1 MNRNMETAVFTES
14 IYSASWSKVL
24 EICDFVF
31 CKPLL
36 RIAMRALIQRVSMS
50 RVRVDDITVGEIE
63 QGLLVL
69 LGVAPDDTIADRDWL
84 LRKILNLRIFADEE
98 GRMNRSVTDIEG
110 GLLVISQFTLFADAS
125 QEIALRLCARL
136 PLNLLNQHTT
146 IFLATRQNHSGS
158 VATGRFAADMQV
170 ELINDGPVTLLL
182 DSKQKN
188 F

>member
-1 MNRNMETAVFTES
+1 
-14 IYSASWSKVL
+14 
-24 EICDFVF
+24 
-31 CKPLL
+31 
-36 RIAMRALIQRVSMS
+36 MRALIQRVSMS
-50 RVRVDDITVGEIE
+50 RVRVDDITVGEIK

-84 LRKILNLRIFADEE
+84 LRKILKLRIFADEE

-125 QEIALRLCARL
+125 QGNRPSFMRSAPPEFAESAY
-136 PLNLLNQHTT
+136 ND
-146 IFLATRQNHSGS
+146 FLEKLRQNHSGY
-158 VATGRFAADMQV
+158 VAKGCFAANMQV

>member
-1 MNRNMETAVFTES
+1 
-14 IYSASWSKVL
+14 
-24 EICDFVF
+24 
-31 CKPLL
+31 
-36 RIAMRALIQRVSMS
+36 MRALIQRVSMS
-50 RVRVDDITVGEIE
+50 RVRVDDITVGEIK

-84 LRKILNLRIFADEE
+84 LHKILKLRIFADEE

-110 GLLVISQFTLFADAS
+110 GLLVISQFTLFADVSEGNRPSFMRSAPPEFAES
-125 QEIALRLCARL
+125 AY
-136 PLNLLNQHTT
+136 ND
-146 IFLATRQNHSGS
+146 FLQQLRQNHSGS

>member
-1 MNRNMETAVFTES
+1 
-14 IYSASWSKVL
+14 
-24 EICDFVF
+24 
-31 CKPLL
+31 
-36 RIAMRALIQRVSMS
+36 MRALIQRVSMS
-50 RVRVDDITVGEIE
+50 RVRVDDITVGEIK

-69 LGVAPDDTIADRDWL
+69 LGVAPDDTITDRDWL
-84 LRKILNLRIFADEE
+84 QRKILNLRIFADEE

-110 GLLVISQFTLFADAS
+110 GLLVISQFTLFADVSEGNRPSFMRSAPPEFAES
-125 QEIALRLCARL
+125 AY
-136 PLNLLNQHTT
+136 ND
-146 IFLATRQNHSGS
+146 FLQQLRQNHSGS

>member
-1 MNRNMETAVFTES
+1 
-14 IYSASWSKVL
+14 
-24 EICDFVF
+24 
-31 CKPLL
+31 
-36 RIAMRALIQRVSMS
+36 MRALIQRVSMS
-50 RVRVDDITVGEIE
+50 RVRVDDITVSEIK

-69 LGVAPDDTIADRDWL
+69 LGVAPDDTIADRNWL

-110 GLLVISQFTLFADAS
+110 GLLVISQFTLFADVSEGNRPSFMRSAPPEFAES
-125 QEIALRLCARL
+125 AY
-136 PLNLLNQHTT
+136 ND
-146 IFLATRQNHSGS
+146 FLQQLRQNHSGS

-170 ELINDGPVTLLL
+170 ELINDGPVTLIL

>member
-1 MNRNMETAVFTES
+1 
-14 IYSASWSKVL
+14 
-24 EICDFVF
+24 
-31 CKPLL
+31 
-36 RIAMRALIQRVSMS
+36 MRALIQRVLMS
-50 RVRVDDITVGEIE
+50 RVQVDVITVGGIE

-98 GRMNRSVTDIEG
+98 GRMDRSVTDIEG
-110 GLLVISQFTLFADAS
+110 GLLVISQFTLFADVSEGNRPSFMRSAPPEFAES
-125 QEIALRLCARL
+125 AY
-136 PLNLLNQHTT
+136 ND
-146 IFLATRQNHSGS
+146 FLQQLRQNHSGS

>member
-1 MNRNMETAVFTES
+1 
-14 IYSASWSKVL
+14 
-24 EICDFVF
+24 
-31 CKPLL
+31 
-36 RIAMRALIQRVSMS
+36 MRALIQRVLMS
-50 RVRVDDITVGEIE
+50 RVRVDDITVGGIE

-110 GLLVISQFTLFADAS
+110 GLLVISQFTLFADVSEGNRPSFMRSAPPEFAES
-125 QEIALRLCARL
+125 AY
-136 PLNLLNQHTT
+136 ND
-146 IFLATRQNHSGS
+146 FLEKLRQNHSGS

>member
-1 MNRNMETAVFTES
+1 
-14 IYSASWSKVL
+14 
-24 EICDFVF
+24 
-31 CKPLL
+31 
-36 RIAMRALIQRVSMS
+36 MRALIQRVSTS
-50 RVRVDDITVGEIE
+50 RVRVGDITVGEIE

-110 GLLVISQFTLFADAS
+110 GLLVISQFTLFADVSEGNRPSFMRSAPPEFAES
-125 QEIALRLCARL
+125 AY
-136 PLNLLNQHTT
+136 ND
-146 IFLATRQNHSGS
+146 FLQQLRQNHSGS

-170 ELINDGPVTLLL
+170 ELINHGPVTLLL
-182 DSKQKN
+182 DSEQKN

>member
-1 MNRNMETAVFTES
+1 
-14 IYSASWSKVL
+14 
-24 EICDFVF
+24 
-31 CKPLL
+31 
-36 RIAMRALIQRVSMS
+36 MRALIQRVSMS
-50 RVRVDDITVGEIE
+50 QVRVDDITVGKIE

-125 QEIALRLCARL
+125 QGNRPSFMGSAPPEFAESAY
-136 PLNLLNQHTT
+136 ND
-146 IFLATRQNHSGS
+146 FLEKLRQNHSGS
-158 VATGRFAADMQV
+158 VAAGRFAADMQV
-170 ELINDGPVTLLL
+170 ELINVGPVTLLL

>member
-1 MNRNMETAVFTES
+1 
-14 IYSASWSKVL
+14 
-24 EICDFVF
+24 
-31 CKPLL
+31 
-36 RIAMRALIQRVSMS
+36 MRALLQRVSTS
-50 RVRVDDITVGEIE
+50 QVRVDGLTIGQIE

-69 LGVAPDDTIADRDWL
+69 LGVAPDDEMADREWL
-84 LRKILNLRIFADEE
+84 IRKILNLRIFGDEA

-125 QEIALRLCARL
+125 HGNRPSFMRSAPPEFAESAY
-136 PLNLLNQHTT
+136 ND
-146 IFLATRQNHSGS
+146 FLVKLRQNHTGS
-158 VATGRFAADMQV
+158 VATGRFGASMQV

>member
-1 MNRNMETAVFTES
+1 
-14 IYSASWSKVL
+14 
-24 EICDFVF
+24 
-31 CKPLL
+31 
-36 RIAMRALIQRVSMS
+36 MRALIQRVSMS
-50 RVRVDDITVGEIE
+50 RVRVDDITVGEIK

-84 LRKILNLRIFADEE
+84 LRKILNLRIFTDEE

-110 GLLVISQFTLFADAS
+110 GLLVISQFTLFADVSEGNRPSFMRSAPPEFAES
-125 QEIALRLCARL
+125 AY
-136 PLNLLNQHTT
+136 ND
-146 IFLATRQNHSGS
+146 FLQQLRQNHSGS

>member
-1 MNRNMETAVFTES
+1 
-14 IYSASWSKVL
+14 
-24 EICDFVF
+24 
-31 CKPLL
+31 
-36 RIAMRALIQRVSMS
+36 MRALIQRVSMS
-50 RVRVDDITVGEIE
+50 RVRVDDITVGEIK

-84 LRKILNLRIFADEE
+84 LRKILKLRIFADEE

-110 GLLVISQFTLFADAS
+110 GLLVISQFTLFADVSEGNRPSFMRSAPPEFAES
-125 QEIALRLCARL
+125 AY
-136 PLNLLNQHTT
+136 ND
-146 IFLATRQNHSGS
+146 FLEKLRQNHSGS

>member
-1 MNRNMETAVFTES
+1 
-14 IYSASWSKVL
+14 
-24 EICDFVF
+24 
-31 CKPLL
+31 
-36 RIAMRALIQRVSMS
+36 MRALIQRVSMS
-50 RVRVDDITVGEIE
+50 RVRVDDITVGEIK

-84 LRKILNLRIFADEE
+84 LRKILKLRIFADEE

-125 QEIALRLCARL
+125 QGNRPSFMSFPKLAESAY
-136 PLNLLNQHTT
+136 ND
-146 IFLATRQNHSGS
+146 FLQQLRQNHSGS
-158 VATGRFAADMQV
+158 VATGRFVADMHV

>member
-1 MNRNMETAVFTES
+1 
-14 IYSASWSKVL
+14 
-24 EICDFVF
+24 
-31 CKPLL
+31 
-36 RIAMRALIQRVSMS
+36 MRALIQRVSMS

-69 LGVAPDDTIADRDWL
+69 LGVAPDDTIADRNWL

-98 GRMNRSVTDIEG
+98 GRMNRSVTDILG

-125 QEIALRLCARL
+125 QGNRPSFMRSAPPEFAESAY
-136 PLNLLNQHTT
+136 ND
-146 IFLATRQNHSGS
+146 FLEKLRQNHSGY
-158 VATGRFAADMQV
+158 VATGLFAADMRV

>member
-1 MNRNMETAVFTES
+1 
-14 IYSASWSKVL
+14 
-24 EICDFVF
+24 
-31 CKPLL
+31 
-36 RIAMRALIQRVSMS
+36 MRALIQRVSMS

-110 GLLVISQFTLFADAS
+110 GLLVISQFTLFADVSEGNRPSFMRSAPPEFAES
-125 QEIALRLCARL
+125 AY
-136 PLNLLNQHTT
+136 ND
-146 IFLATRQNHSGS
+146 FLEKLRQNHSGS

>member
-1 MNRNMETAVFTES
+1 
-14 IYSASWSKVL
+14 
-24 EICDFVF
+24 
-31 CKPLL
+31 
-36 RIAMRALIQRVSMS
+36 MRALIQRVSMS

-84 LRKILNLRIFADEE
+84 LRKILKLRIFADEE

-110 GLLVISQFTLFADAS
+110 GLLVISQFTLFADTS
-125 QEIALRLCARL
+125 QGNRPSFMRSAPPEFAESAY
-136 PLNLLNQHTT
+136 ND
-146 IFLATRQNHSGS
+146 FLEKLHQNHSGS

>member
-1 MNRNMETAVFTES
+1 
-14 IYSASWSKVL
+14 
-24 EICDFVF
+24 
-31 CKPLL
+31 
-36 RIAMRALIQRVSMS
+36 MRALIQRVSMS

-110 GLLVISQFTLFADAS
+110 GLLVISQFTLFADVS
-125 QEIALRLCARL
+125 QGNRPSFMRSAPPEFAESAY
-136 PLNLLNQHTT
+136 ND
-146 IFLATRQNHSGS
+146 FLEKLRQNHNGS

>member
-1 MNRNMETAVFTES
+1 
-14 IYSASWSKVL
+14 
-24 EICDFVF
+24 
-31 CKPLL
+31 
-36 RIAMRALIQRVSMS
+36 MRALLQRVSTS
-50 RVRVDDITVGEIE
+50 KVRVDGLTIGQIE

-69 LGVAPDDTIADRDWL
+69 LGVAPDDEMADREWL
-84 LRKILNLRIFADEE
+84 IRKILNLRIFGDEA

-125 QEIALRLCARL
+125 RGNRPSFMRSAPPEFAESAY
-136 PLNLLNQHTT
+136 ND
-146 IFLATRQNHSGS
+146 FLVKLRQNHTGS
-158 VATGRFAADMQV
+158 VATGRFGANMQV

>member
-1 MNRNMETAVFTES
+1 
-14 IYSASWSKVL
+14 
-24 EICDFVF
+24 
-31 CKPLL
+31 
-36 RIAMRALIQRVSMS
+36 MRALIQRVSMS
-50 RVRVDDITVGEIE
+50 QVRVDDITVGKIE

-125 QEIALRLCARL
+125 QGNRPSFMGSAPPEFAESAY
-136 PLNLLNQHTT
+136 ND
-146 IFLATRQNHSGS
+146 FLEKLRQNHSGS

-170 ELINDGPVTLLL
+170 ELINVGPVTLLL

>member
-1 MNRNMETAVFTES
+1 
-14 IYSASWSKVL
+14 
-24 EICDFVF
+24 
-31 CKPLL
+31 
-36 RIAMRALIQRVSMS
+36 MRALIQRVSMS
-50 RVRVDDITVGEIE
+50 RVRVDDITVGEIK

-84 LRKILNLRIFADEE
+84 LRKILKLRIFADEE

-125 QEIALRLCARL
+125 QGNRPSFMHSAPPEFAESAY
-136 PLNLLNQHTT
+136 ND
-146 IFLATRQNHSGS
+146 FLEKLRQNHNGS

>member
-1 MNRNMETAVFTES
+1 
-14 IYSASWSKVL
+14 
-24 EICDFVF
+24 
-31 CKPLL
+31 
-36 RIAMRALIQRVSMS
+36 MRALIQRVSMS
-50 RVRVDDITVGEIE
+50 QVRVDDITVGEIK

-84 LRKILNLRIFADEE
+84 LRKILKLRIFADEE

-125 QEIALRLCARL
+125 QGNRPSFMHSAPPEFAESAY
-136 PLNLLNQHTT
+136 ND
-146 IFLATRQNHSGS
+146 FLEKLRQNHSGS

>member
-1 MNRNMETAVFTES
+1 
-14 IYSASWSKVL
+14 
-24 EICDFVF
+24 
-31 CKPLL
+31 
-36 RIAMRALIQRVSMS
+36 MRALIQRVSMS

-110 GLLVISQFTLFADAS
+110 GLLVISQFTLFADTS
-125 QEIALRLCARL
+125 QGNRPSFMRSAPPEFAESAY
-136 PLNLLNQHTT
+136 ND
-146 IFLATRQNHSGS
+146 FLEKLRQNHSGS
-158 VATGRFAADMQV
+158 VAAGRFAADMQV
-170 ELINDGPVTLLL
+170 ELINVGPVTLLL

>member
-1 MNRNMETAVFTES
+1 
-14 IYSASWSKVL
+14 
-24 EICDFVF
+24 
-31 CKPLL
+31 
-36 RIAMRALIQRVSMS
+36 MRALIQRVSMS

-98 GRMNRSVTDIEG
+98 GRMNRSVKDIQG
-110 GLLVISQFTLFADAS
+110 GLLVISQFTLFADVS
-125 QEIALRLCARL
+125 QGNRPSFMRSAPPEFAESAY
-136 PLNLLNQHTT
+136 ND
-146 IFLATRQNHSGS
+146 FLEKLRQNHNGS

>member
-1 MNRNMETAVFTES
+1 
-14 IYSASWSKVL
+14 
-24 EICDFVF
+24 
-31 CKPLL
+31 
-36 RIAMRALIQRVSMS
+36 MRALIQRVLMS
-50 RVRVDDITVGEIE
+50 RVQVDVITVGGIE

-110 GLLVISQFTLFADAS
+110 GLLVISQFTLFADVSEGNRPSFMRSAPPEFAES
-125 QEIALRLCARL
+125 AY
-136 PLNLLNQHTT
+136 ND
-146 IFLATRQNHSGS
+146 FLQQLRQNHSGS

>member
-1 MNRNMETAVFTES
+1 
-14 IYSASWSKVL
+14 
-24 EICDFVF
+24 
-31 CKPLL
+31 
-36 RIAMRALIQRVSMS
+36 MRALIQRVLMS
-50 RVRVDDITVGEIE
+50 RVRVDDFTGGGIE

-110 GLLVISQFTLFADAS
+110 GLLVISQFTLFADVSEGNRPSFMRSAPPEFAES
-125 QEIALRLCARL
+125 AY
-136 PLNLLNQHTT
+136 ND
-146 IFLATRQNHSGS
+146 FLQQLRQNHSGS

>member
-1 MNRNMETAVFTES
+1 
-14 IYSASWSKVL
+14 
-24 EICDFVF
+24 
-31 CKPLL
+31 
-36 RIAMRALIQRVSMS
+36 MRALIQRVSMS
-50 RVRVDDITVGEIE
+50 RVRVDDITVGEIQ

-110 GLLVISQFTLFADAS
+110 GLLVISQFTLFADVSEGNRPSFMRSAPPEFAES
-125 QEIALRLCARL
+125 AY
-136 PLNLLNQHTT
+136 ND
-146 IFLATRQNHSGS
+146 FLEKLRQNHSGS

>member
-1 MNRNMETAVFTES
+1 
-14 IYSASWSKVL
+14 
-24 EICDFVF
+24 
-31 CKPLL
+31 
-36 RIAMRALIQRVSMS
+36 MRALIQRVLMS
-50 RVRVDDITVGEIE
+50 RVRVDDITLGGIE

-98 GRMNRSVTDIEG
+98 GRMNRSVTDIDG
-110 GLLVISQFTLFADAS
+110 GLLVISQFTLFAEVS
-125 QEIALRLCARL
+125 QGNRPSFMRSAPPEFAESAY
-136 PLNLLNQHTT
+136 ND
-146 IFLATRQNHSGS
+146 FLEKLRQNHNVS